1 MSDLSVMSLL
11 GKLNS
16 STEII
21 PIEGPSEGRKD
32 MKMKKQGLNPY
43 FSDPHIIG
51 RVKQYL
57 DEHNDTSYI
66 DIETMADALQK
77 RYREYG
83 KRKRSAFRGLVEKAF
98 AHILRSYN
106 ISPSN
111 QMMTSSEEEFD
122 FGEDEEPDVNRVNER
137 LLSLY
142 MRPDLL
148 KKSMSSKSEDKELIN
163 ISSDEDENK
172 VVKKEKV
179 QAKIKQHAPITG
191 ITLSAVPKPLLS
203 DSQLQTVSNIFKS
216 TEISV
221 SRSAQPLK
229 KNQTSAESK
238 NVRIQKNQ
246 SLSTNPQNSHSIDN
260 TRKRKNEEELKAGT
274 PQRRKREFTVHD
286 SQYNFSSLGGIG
298 KVLEE
303 VCKLLV
309 HIQHPEIYKR
319 IGVTPPRGFLLHGPP
334 GCGKTL
340 LAQAIAGELQLP
352 MLKISA
358 PELVGGVSGESEGRI
373 RDLFDQAVSLSPCIL
388 FLDEIDAITPHRLTA
403 QREMERRIVAQLLT
417 CLDELNQRDGGSG
430 VLVIGATNR
439 PDSLD
444 PALRRAG
451 RFDREVCLGI
461 PNQEARAEIL
471 KVLCTNLRL
480 APDFN
485 FEEVARN
492 TPGFVGADLMAL
504 MREAAMVAVNRVFS
518 ELKTK
523 AQIKKDKELVT
534 IDSPTKV
541 VENGKYDL
549 KTKTLIKQDKEVVT
563 IDSPS
568 KATENGKQ
576 RKKKTVSVK
585 AKDSDSSSSE
595 VSEKEIGNGVESDK
609 AVDPDSKIHD
619 MVALNASK
627 EGISSPDDN
636 INTKKNLPSADS
648 CQKTSASVTETV
660 IQNVTLSDL
669 VDWLHNQPPLTG
681 EQLSELYIQ
690 QSDFKEALRAVQP
703 SAKREGF
710 ATVPDV
716 TWDDIGSLKDV
727 REELQLAILGPVQY
741 AKEFA
746 DLGLSTPTGVLLCGP
761 PGCGKTL
768 LAKAVANEAGINFIS
783 VKGPELLNMYVGESE
798 RAVRQCFQR
807 AANSAPC
814 VIFFDELDALC
825 PKRSDAGEGG
835 ASMRVVNQ
843 MLTEMDG
850 VESRRGVF
858 LLAAT
863 NRPDII
869 DPAVLRPGRL
879 DKIVY
884 VGLPGPQDRTDILR
898 ALTKNGTKPRLADNV
913 DLESLGKSDRCHSY
927 TGADLAAL
935 VREAAVQSLKEHL
948 KQPDA
953 EGNLAVTAEHFAV
966 ALAKIRPSISEKD
979 HKHYEKLRRM
989 YTSVPSSRI
998 KEMESGDDTLKH
1010 ST

>member
-1 MSDLSVMSLL
+1 MSLV

-21 PIEGPSEGRKD
+21 PIQGPSEGRKD
-32 MKMKKQGLNPY
+32 MKTKKQCLNPY
-43 FSDPHIIG
+43 FSDPNIIA

-66 DIETMADALQK
+66 DIETMADSLQK
-77 RYREYG
+77 KYREYG

-111 QMMTSSEEEFD
+111 QMMTSSEEEYD
-122 FGEDEEPDVNRVNER
+122 FGEDEEPLQDVNRVNEK

-142 MRPDLL
+142 MRPELL
-148 KKSMSSKSEDKELIN
+148 KKTMSLKNEDKELIN

-172 VVKKEKV
+172 AAKKEKV
-179 QAKIKQHAPITG
+179 QMKIKQHAPISG

-229 KNQTSAESK
+229 KSSSESR
-238 NVRIQKNQ
+238 NIRVQKNQ
-246 SLSTNPQNSHSIDN
+246 STSTNPQNSHTN
-260 TRKRKNEEELKAGT
+260 ETTRKRKNEEELKTGT

-286 SQYNFSSLGGIG
+286 SQYNFSSLGGIN

-480 APDFN
+480 TPDFN

-523 AQIKKDKELVT
+523 SQITHTELVTIDSPVKVVENGKESKNMQDKEIVT

-541 VENGKYDL
+541 AV
-549 KTKTLIKQDKEVVT
+549 
-563 IDSPS
+563 
-568 KATENGKQ
+568 NGKQ
-576 RKKKTVSVK
+576 GNNKNVSMEVK
-585 AKDSDSSSSE
+585 EGDNSNSE
-595 VSEKEIGNGVESDK
+595 VIDKVSATELKEIE
-609 AVDPDSKIHD
+609 PDSEMPK
-619 MVALNASK
+619 VTLNSSN
-627 EGISSPDDN
+627 EGLSSPKNNTEAKNDLHSVDN
-636 INTKKNLPSADS
+636 CQLPAPM
-648 CQKTSASVTETV
+648 KETTL
-660 IQNVTLSDL
+660 QNVTLSDL

-681 EQLSELYIQ
+681 TQLSELYIQ
-690 QSDFKEALRAVQP
+690 QSDFKEALRVVQP

-741 AKEFA
+741 TKEFA
-746 DLGLSTPTGVLLCGP
+746 DLGLLTPTGVLLCGP

-913 DLESLGKSDRCHSY
+913 DLESLGKSDRCHNY

-948 KQPDA
+948 KRPNA
-953 EGNLAVTAEHFAV
+953 GGSLAVSAEHFEM
-966 ALAKIRPSISEKD
+966 ALSKIRPSISEKD
-979 HKHYEKLRRM
+979 HKHYEKLRRI
-989 YTSVPSSRI
+989 YTSVPSSTLQVV
-998 KEMESGDDTLKH
+998 GADDTLKH